1 MFFILIFRC
10 LSFVYY
16 LLRFNISHEIKTLI
30 TRALK
35 GSKGRQR
42 KSAQTPKVI
51 FVVASHHPAT
61 AFKLH
66 FCSYK
71 HVFQRFTSFVGYDQ
85 RSFKICFQERL
96 IFYKAPTCHQCL
108 AF

>member
-1 MFFILIFRC
+1 M
-10 LSFVYY
+10 S
-16 LLRFNISHEIKTLI
+16 TL
-30 TRALK
+30 
-35 GSKGRQR
+35 KGRQR

-66 FCSYK
+66 FCSYIL
-71 HVFQRFTSFVGYDQ
+71 VFQRFTSSSFVEYDQ
-85 RSFKICFQERL
+85 RSFKICFQQRL
-96 IFYKAPTCHQCL
+96 IVYKAPTCHQCL